1 LYQACNK
8 RAVVDAGD
16 MGFDSVLQDVPID
29 DGIYMKHRDAVFGPG
44 KSSGIDSYMNDFGQ
58 SACFVVCFAYC
69 CDLPSSQHELAV
81 MFIAC
86 C

>member
-1 LYQACNK
+1 M
-8 RAVVDAGD
+8 RAVVNVGD

-58 SACFVVCFAYC
+58 SAYFVRFVYYC
-69 CDLPSSQHELAV
+69 ELPCSQHELVV
-81 MFIAC
+81 MFIVC